1 MADDVPFRELLA
13 RVRQGDQA
21 AANEI
26 VRQYEPLVRAAA
38 RQPLDALSLRRIMDS
53 ADISQAVLAN
63 FFLSMADGAFNLQ
76 DEDQLVKLLITMAR
90 NRVRD
95 EARRERAER
104 RGGGGVADE
113 SDHCLAGLQAD
124 EPTPSS
130 IVSDRE
136 LSELVYSK
144 LPAEIR
150 LLAEARVA
158 GVEWTQLA
166 TQHNSTPQALRKK
179 MARAMEKL
187 ARDLAVDET

>member
-1 MADDVPFRELLA
+1 
-13 RVRQGDQA
+13 
-21 AANEI
+21 
-26 VRQYEPLVRAAA
+26 
-38 RQPLDALSLRRIMDS
+38 
-53 ADISQAVLAN
+53 
-63 FFLSMADGAFNLQ
+63 
-76 DEDQLVKLLITMAR
+76 
-90 NRVRD
+90 
-95 EARRERAER
+95 
-104 RGGGGVADE
+104 VADE